1 MSGRNRNSEIK
12 MEGISKLRKGDNIL
26 NLKKEYENNKLVIGP
41 KISKKLMKKN
51 KIVKLYLSTNAPMDL
66 LGDIGVVEIEHL
78 NVDAIEL
85 GKSLGK
91 NFPISVLGVLK

>member
-1 MSGRNRNSEIK
+1 
-12 MEGISKLRKGDNIL
+12 MEGISKVKGENTL

-51 KIVKLYLSTNAPMDL
+51 KIVKLYLSTNAPLDL
-66 LGDIGVVEIEHL
+66 LGDVGSVEIERL

>member
-1 MSGRNRNSEIK
+1 
-12 MEGISKLRKGDNIL
+12 MEGINKVKGESTL

-51 KIVKLYLSTNAPMDL
+51 KIVKLYLSTNAPLDL
-66 LGDIGVVEIEHL
+66 LGDVGSVEIERL

>member
-1 MSGRNRNSEIK
+1 
-12 MEGISKLRKGDNIL
+12 
-26 NLKKEYENNKLVIGP
+26 
-41 KISKKLMKKN
+41 
-51 KIVKLYLSTNAPMDL
+51 MDL
-66 LGDIGVVEIEHL
+66 IGDIGSIEIERL